1 MTAAWDDAVYMNREI
16 KRGQCCTT
24 VKELAAINQRTVQQT
39 RTALN
44 HLVSTNDITIE
55 ATTQFSIITLTN
67 YDELQPVGKP
77 PDRQITN
84 ERQTVQQT
92 GPAETNKPTIIKE
105 KKNIKEDEEE
115 TGLLR
120 RLEYLTGDANNDLV
134 VNALDASEIL
144 KYVTGYAS
152 FDADKLETMDM
163 NGDGAVNALDA
174 SSILKRAV
182 GLIA

>member
-1 MTAAWDDAVYMNREI
+1 MRRIFISAARVQSD
-16 KRGQCCTT
+16 GS
-24 VKELAAINQRTVQQT
+24 VKLAYSKADKYLLIVD
-39 RTALN
+39 
-44 HLVSTNDITIE
+44 DIT
-55 ATTQFSIITLTN
+55 
-67 YDELQPVGKP
+67 
-77 PDRQITN
+77 
-84 ERQTVQQT
+84 
-92 GPAETNKPTIIKE
+92 
-105 KKNIKEDEEE
+105 
-115 TGLLR
+115 
-120 RLEYLTGDANNDLV
+120 YLTGDANNNLA